1 MDGRKKNGGVRA
13 GSGRPSKV
21 DENKLI
27 EKLDNLINNEDVIKK
42 LGELI
47 MKGDGRALNLYFG
60 YRYGKPKESVDINSS
75 EGFNINFKD
84 LIKFK

>member
-1 MDGRKKNGGVRA
+1 MDGRKKNGGSRLNA
-13 GSGRPSKV
+13 GRKKKV
-21 DENKLI
+21 EEEKLI
-27 EKLDNLINNEDVIKK
+27 EKLDNIIDNDKVIEK

>member
-1 MDGRKKNGGVRA
+1 MA
-13 GSGRPSKV
+13 HFAELESKTDPTGFTSDTHLV
-21 DENKLI
+21 VKRIIVISND
-27 EKLDNLINNEDVIKK
+27 DVIKK

>member
-13 GSGRPSKV
+13 GAGRPKKV
-21 DENKLI
+21 DEEKLI
-27 EKLDNLINNEDVIKK
+27 EKLDSIISNDDVIKK
-42 LGELI
+42 LGDMILS
-47 MKGDGRALNLYFG
+47 GDGRAMNLYFG

>member
-1 MDGRKKNGGVRA
+1 MDGRKNNGGIRTGA
-13 GSGRPSKV
+13 GRPKKV
-21 DENKLI
+21 EEEKLI
-27 EKLDNLINNEDVIKK
+27 EKLDSIISNDDVIKK
-42 LGELI
+42 LGEMIL
-47 MKGDGRALNLYFG
+47 KGDGRAMNLYFG

>member
-1 MDGRKKNGGVRA
+1 MDGRKKNGGLSA
-13 GSGRPSKV
+13 GSGSPTKV
-21 DENKLI
+21 DEHKLI